1 MMKLPSKDPVTIP
14 WMTKREIP
22 EIKAVLS
29 AWRELRKDWKAN
41 GYTGYMFE
49 FTQQVAEDKAKSAAY
64 FCEVIAMIDEALR
77 KEAPHGRA

>member
-22 EIKAVLS
+22 AIKAVLS
-29 AWRELRKDWKAN
+29 AWREMRKGWKAD
-41 GYTGYMFE
+41 GFTGNMFE

-64 FCEVIAMIDEALR
+64 NCEIIAMIDEALR
-77 KEAPHGRA
+77 ENIDNDKG

>member
-22 EIKAVLS
+22 AIKAILS

-49 FTQQVAEDKAKSAAY
+49 LTQQVAEKMARGAAY
-64 FCEVIAMIDEALR
+64 NCEVIAMIDEALR
-77 KEAPHGRA
+77 KEENR